1 MGKLLTPDVAP
12 VGDAPLTDGALVTA
26 LQFPARFPYLNSP
39 IPGSPNDPS
48 ITIVPQTAG
57 SIGGGF
63 RSVAGTYDPATRKL
77 TVPAPGGDTGFLRLR
92 ADGKVQLEN
101 VAVEGDRISATVK

>member
-1 MGKLLTPDVAP
+1 MLTAHDLLRARLGLAGNKAYAYLRIPRSAMTG
-12 VGDAPLTDGALVTA
+12 GDARKRINAMKQYTA
-26 LQFPARFPYLNSP
+26 L
-39 IPGSPNDPS
+39 GS
-48 ITIVPQTAG
+48 
-57 SIGGGF
+57 GF
-63 RSVAGTYDPATRKL
+63 RSVAGTYDATTRKL